1 MRHSLKLHW
10 FADLMNVTEEV
21 TIHRP
26 NVSTLSYNL
35 FQRSIAQD
43 ATELKEKATNVEDAL
58 SDVNGF
64 LQRLQ
69 DLAEEVSI
77 KN

>member
-1 MRHSLKLHW
+1 MEIL
-10 FADLMNVTEEV
+10 
-21 TIHRP
+21 
-26 NVSTLSYNL
+26 STLAIVCRNKQFSLCYNL

-69 DLAEEVSI
+69 DLAEEVRI

>member
-1 MRHSLKLHW
+1 MKKVSSYENPQYPWNYSLNNQFSLC
-10 FADLMNVTEEV
+10 
-21 TIHRP
+21 
-26 NVSTLSYNL
+26 YNL

-58 SDVNGF
+58 LDVNGF

>member
-1 MRHSLKLHW
+1 MKKVSSYENPQYPCNYSLNNQFSLC
-10 FADLMNVTEEV
+10 
-21 TIHRP
+21 
-26 NVSTLSYNL
+26 YNL

>member
-1 MRHSLKLHW
+1 MKKVSSYENTQYPCNSLNNQFSLC
-10 FADLMNVTEEV
+10 
-21 TIHRP
+21 
-26 NVSTLSYNL
+26 YNL

-69 DLAEEVSI
+69 DLEEEVSI